1 MLDANICSQ
10 NEILENDRWFIW
22 WNSEGEL
29 DMNILNPN
37 YDMRGNALSC
47 TKEGPLPVV
56 RIVPGKLALVGN
68 ILETRP
74 IGKEQCQVCG

>member
-1 MLDANICSQ
+1 
-10 NEILENDRWFIW
+10 
-22 WNSEGEL
+22 
-29 DMNILNPN
+29 MNILNPN
-37 YDMRGNALSC
+37 DDMRGNALSC

-74 IGKEQCQVCG
+74 IGKEKCQVCG

>member
-1 MLDANICSQ
+1 
-10 NEILENDRWFIW
+10 
-22 WNSEGEL
+22 
-29 DMNILNPN
+29 MNILNPN
-37 YDMRGNALSC
+37 DDMRCNALSC

>member
-1 MLDANICSQ
+1 
-10 NEILENDRWFIW
+10 
-22 WNSEGEL
+22 
-29 DMNILNPN
+29 MNILNPN

-74 IGKEQCQVCG
+74 IGKEQCQVCGQYTMADIAQNLKRVSLVFITNFYS

>member
-1 MLDANICSQ
+1 MQTFVLRMKFWKMTGDSYDGIQ
-10 NEILENDRWFIW
+10 KVK
-22 WNSEGEL
+22 
-29 DMNILNPN
+29 LNPN
-37 YDMRGNALSC
+37 DDMRGNALSC